1 MGFRLTSRLK
11 GISSRYNGQG
21 GTLVI
26 ENLISTLKTR
36 YLLYIQITEFTVLF
50 LVFLLVLGLVNRFI
64 RLPRFLIVLTSINLF
79 LIFPDFMIRAL
90 RFLLGK
96 LFELFFYLIRFLT
109 TSSRWTLILAVNL
122 LLALMLFLR
131 YGRKKKEK
139 DGNG

>member
-1 MGFRLTSRLK
+1 M
-11 GISSRYNGQG
+11 
-21 GTLVI
+21 I